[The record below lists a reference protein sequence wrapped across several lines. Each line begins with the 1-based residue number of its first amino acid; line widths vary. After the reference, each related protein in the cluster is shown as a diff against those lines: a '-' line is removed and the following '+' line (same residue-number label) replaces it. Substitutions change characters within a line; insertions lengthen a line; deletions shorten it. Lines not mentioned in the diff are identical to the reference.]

1 MIHKDEAIKKGVKI
15 IDSKETHNPLFK
27 NLKANFPQTIKDN
40 QVDLKAIATLL
51 GLDTKANIQGYELTF
66 TGIIAEGYHG
76 YPLSDMFSA
85 PLFIFNNGETVGD
98 MRETE
103 PTHASV
109 DEFGDTVNHYIGKMV
124 FIQDIKAEAGTE
136 IKGEINTNICTN
148 ETNRS

>member
-1 MIHKDEAIKKGVKI
+1 MK
-15 IDSKETHNPLFK
+15 NLFK
-27 NLKANFPQTIKDN
+27 KVVLF
-40 QVDLKAIATLL
+40 IALML
-51 GLDTKANIQGYELTF
+51 PFAAFAQEAKVYEGNVIDIQGGAPVEWTLTAQEKEAGLYELTF

-109 DEFGDTVNHYIGKMV
+109 DEFGDTVNSMIN
-124 FIQDIKAEAGTE
+124 EAA
-136 IKGEINTNICTN
+136 
-148 ETNRS
+148 